1 METLVPYIQSI
12 SDELLSRRNRG
23 YKPYFEG
30 DFNHAVNL
38 WSEYLLKSN
47 DPTETNQL
55 VRNID
60 SNNLY
65 DFWKEIYN
73 SQNNPTGSPEFML
86 EAQSALNISLPFQL
100 FGFHPTMRFA
110 PKSKESHPTLPFI
123 YSPGKILYS
132 LISRLSG
139 DRDMDVK
146 IIVILAFIAVST
158 SYIIWQLQQAKQRV
172 EEQKKHSSSN
182 SQGQNLQ
189 VTSTTLQAPQN
200 VSTSKKYSLFLAIP
214 ASKESILPALC
225 NAVITQKD
233 YKELYKATQS
243 MRILETDQI
252 RLQDQT
258 SQFHVAEVSEYDVY
272 LVKLDLRQKDDR
284 FGPDQD
290 QMDRYDAFQNLPNLV
305 TSMQISSRLTMDV
318 CTFFKL
324 YVR

>member
-38 WSEYLLKSN
+38 WSKCLLESN
-47 DPTETNQL
+47 DPTEINQL
-55 VRNID
+55 VK
-60 SNNLY
+60 SNGLY

-73 SQNNPTGSPEFML
+73 SQNNPIVPL
-86 EAQSALNISLPFQL
+86 VY
-100 FGFHPTMRFA
+100 
-110 PKSKESHPTLPFI
+110 I
-123 YSPGKILYS
+123 YSPGKTLYS
-132 LISRLSG
+132 LISRLLGS
-139 DRDMDVK
+139 RDMDIK
-146 IIVILAFIAVST
+146 IIVILAFIAVSI
-158 SYIIWQLQQAKQRV
+158 SYTVWKLQKVKQRI
-172 EEQKKHSSSN
+172 EEQKKQSSSN

-189 VTSTTLQAPQN
+189 VTSTILQTPQN
-200 VSTSKKYSLFLAIP
+200 ISTPKKYSLILAIS
-214 ASKESILPALC
+214 ASKEAVLPALY

-258 SQFHVAEVSEYDVY
+258 SQFHVAEVSEYDIY

-305 TSMQISSRLTMDV
+305 TSIQISSRLTMDV